1 MGNPVCIT
9 GTVSSKA
16 WKKRQKL
23 YVQIVKFVARRKK
36 KKIITDNTGLGNGS
50 WLAAKQCLIAS
61 GNTLIKGSQKP
72 KNHFPQSTEAERH
85 RPGNTRSCARPPD
98 TTPTGG
104 IRKDTNQKLLNSWS
118 SLLTSHWESHS
129 QNQRHCNRRASSSN
143 QGSSRILL
151 LS

>member
-1 MGNPVCIT
+1 MEKEAKALRSNCKIR
-9 GTVSSKA
+9 SKEE
-16 WKKRQKL
+16 
-23 YVQIVKFVARRKK
+23 KK
-36 KKIITDNTGLGNGS
+36 KKITDNTGLGNGS

-129 QNQRHCNRRASSSN
+129 QNQRHCDRRASSSN